1 MQAIRTKYCGATN
14 VRGARIQAKCK
25 AKTIYVS
32 YDHVLDS
39 DENHRAA
46 CKKLL
51 QIMHWGSPM
60 VGGTFANDMYWVF
73 QNDMTTMEPAWIH
86 TQLF

>member
-1 MQAIRTKYCGATN
+1 MLAIRTKYFGPPN
-14 VRGARIQAKCK
+14 VRGSRIQAQCK
-25 AKTIYVS
+25 AKTIYVP
-32 YDHVLDS
+32 YDHALNS

-51 QIMHWGSPM
+51 SIMGWGAPM

-73 QNDMTTMEPAWIH
+73 RNDMTTKESA
-86 TQLF
+86 